1 MESAF
6 ALSATLTVLYKLLE
20 FSSALEVVRKPL
32 SHLELPISL
41 SIFTLKELKR
51 EPGTRLK
58 SRSRILGRNLTL
70 TPHVSTLCTIC
81 SDSRVV

>member
-1 MESAF
+1 
-6 ALSATLTVLYKLLE
+6 
-20 FSSALEVVRKPL
+20 L

-51 EPGTRLK
+51 EQGTRLK